1 MIMFGALI
9 VGMYFLL
16 IRPQQKR
23 RREMAEQQR
32 NIGIGDEIVTI
43 GGLYGTV
50 VALDDETMT
59 LRIAEGVDAKYA
71 RQAFGRVVTQQ
82 DGSNESIAD
91 ETGDG
96 DSAK

>member
-1 MIMFGALI
+1 MFGALI

-23 RREMAEQQR
+23 RREMMEQQAS
-32 NIGIGDEIVTI
+32 ITIGDDIVTI

-50 VALDDETMT
+50 IALDDESMT
-59 LRIAEGVDAKYA
+59 LDIGNGVTARYA
-71 RQAFGRVVTQQ
+71 RQAFGRVAPKQ
-82 DGSNESIAD
+82 DNGSEAA
-91 ETGDG
+91 GDGEPGTG